1 MSREKIAM
9 AVGGVVEAIGFILLL
24 IGYEIGNDAL
34 SYIGVALFFGGG
46 IVLLV
51 TWYLDRHPSGS
62 FPIKKALVCLAILVV
77 GIVAGVFITSFTSN
91 ATGWVPVGFE
101 YLSVAIPIVLSIAA
115 CIWYWQNN
123 D

>member
-24 IGYEIGNDAL
+24 IGYESGNDAL
-34 SYIGVALFFGGG
+34 AYIGVALFFGGG

-62 FPIKKALVCLAILVV
+62 FPIKKALVCLAILAV
-77 GIVAGVFITSFTSN
+77 GIVAGVLLSSVASN
-91 ATGWVPVGFE
+91 ATGWVPVGNEF
-101 YLSVAIPIVLSIAA
+101 LGIAIPLVLSIAA
-115 CIWYWQNN
+115 CVWYWQNH

>member
-9 AVGGVVEAIGFILLL
+9 AVGGVVEVIGFILLF
-24 IGYEIGNDAL
+24 IGYESGIDLLA
-34 SYIGVALFFGGG
+34 YIGVTLFLGGG
-46 IVLLV
+46 IALLV
-51 TWYLDRHPSGS
+51 AWYLDTHPSGS
-62 FPIKKALVCLAILVV
+62 FPIKKALVCLAILIAGIVV
-77 GIVAGVFITSFTSN
+77 GVFLSSAASN

-115 CIWYWQNN
+115 CIWYWQNH